1 MEKPKAWNRGVFSL
15 TTNQFLPNRFLQNL
29 QDQTMQMWEL
39 AVSLANLCE
48 EKKSHQYRT
57 LKSLGHPVCPTDFIT
72 FLPEKQHL
80 SQAAEQ
86 GRSYTWMAVIGT
98 WFTAKDFNSPC
109 IEKRV
114 TWWHV
119 VYSTCC
125 LFFFICG
132 HPELYDNTCTLTKT
146 SHLLP
151 VWIIELAIFSL
162 LEGNLM

>member
-57 LKSLGHPVCPTDFIT
+57 LKSLCHPVCPTDFIT

-86 GRSYTWMAVIGT
+86 GRSYTWMAVIMGRDLQQKT
-98 WFTAKDFNSPC
+98 LTHHVLKKEWHDGMLSTA
-109 IEKRV
+109 
-114 TWWHV
+114 HA
-119 VYSTCC
+119 VYS
-125 LFFFICG
+125 FSFVDIQS
-132 HPELYDNTCTLTKT
+132 CTIT
-146 SHLLP
+146 HVLLP
-151 VWIIELAIFSL
+151 KPHTFYQSELLNWLSFPFLKAI
-162 LEGNLM
+162 